1 VNNTKGKPSYCLV
14 TADNL
19 DYDAWDAIM
28 TKRGGS
34 AYAGKAMMN
43 SFYLSSAPYPWHTD
57 STDFVNNSLTATSV
71 PATVMYNKNTAG
83 KTMLSKS
90 ITDITQNADGSVSFT
105 FHPTNFVKGDAN
117 DDLVV
122 NAADIVE
129 VVNYIMGNPSA
140 AFNFSAADVNGDGS
154 VNAADIV
161 LIVNLILA
169 GT

>member
-1 VNNTKGKPSYCLV
+1 
-14 TADNL
+14 
-19 DYDAWDAIM
+19 
-28 TKRGGS
+28 
-34 AYAGKAMMN
+34 
-43 SFYLSSAPYPWHTD
+43 
-57 STDFVNNSLTATSV
+57 
-71 PATVMYNKNTAG
+71 
-83 KTMLSKS
+83 MLSKS
-90 ITDITQNADGSVSFT
+90 ITDITQNADGTVSFT
-105 FHPTNFVKGDAN
+105 FHLTNFVKGDAN